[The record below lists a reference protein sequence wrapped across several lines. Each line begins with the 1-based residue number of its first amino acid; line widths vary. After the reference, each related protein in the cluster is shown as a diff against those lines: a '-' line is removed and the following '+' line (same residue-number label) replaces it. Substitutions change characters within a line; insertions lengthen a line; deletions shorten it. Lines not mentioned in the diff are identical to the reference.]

1 MKEEK
6 VIIDDFLEL
15 TLSDEFKVNNDTKGL
30 FHSLN
35 SKYLDS
41 YDNLVIDGYKVP
53 LSEEDPN
60 KSEKDNQEYKDFK
73 RTMRKDYNDSYKR
86 ILGSRFLHLGTLMES
101 GFLNRNYDVTFCF
114 DKDEIIQKSDLI
126 IDHDKLFKVL
136 FYGEDPKVKE
146 FFKVKYSYGDEVL
159 VRSLDLKQ
167 ADHIITYSQKADNLI
182 SNKYSLNNIK
192 RTNLSKFREKSREKY
207 LI

>member
-15 TLSDEFKVNNDTKGL
+15 TLSDDFKVNNDTKGL

-126 IDHDKLFKVL
+126 IDHDTLFKVL
-136 FYGEDPKVKE
+136 FYGEDPKVKD

-167 ADHIITYSQKADNLI
+167 ADHIITYSQEADNLI
-182 SNKYSLNNIK
+182 SDNTLLNNIK
-192 RTNLSKFREKSREKY
+192 RTDLSKFREKTREKY

>member
-6 VIIDDFLEL
+6 VIIDGFLEL
-15 TLSDEFKVNNDTKGL
+15 TLSDNFKVNNDIKGL

-136 FYGEDPKVKE
+136 FYGEDP
-146 FFKVKYSYGDEVL
+146 
-159 VRSLDLKQ
+159 
-167 ADHIITYSQKADNLI
+167 
-182 SNKYSLNNIK
+182 
-192 RTNLSKFREKSREKY
+192 
-207 LI
+207 

>member
-6 VIIDDFLEL
+6 VIIDGFLEL
-15 TLSDEFKVNNDTKGL
+15 TLSDNFKVNNDIKGL

-53 LSEEDPN
+53 FSDENTDEIKITDDERGYIHN
-60 KSEKDNQEYKDFK
+60 YKK
-73 RTMRKDYNDSYKR
+73 V
-86 ILGSRFLHLGTLMES
+86 LGSRFIHLGTLMES

-114 DKDEIIQKSDLI
+114 DKEEMIKKADHL

-136 FYGEDPKVKE
+136 FYGEDPKVKGL
-146 FFKVKYSYGDEVL
+146 FKVKYSYGDEVL
-159 VRSLDLKQ
+159 MRSLDLKQ
-167 ADHIITYSQKADNLI
+167 AGHIITYSQEADNLI
-182 SNKYSLNNIK
+182 SDNTLLNNIK
-192 RTNLSKFREKSREKY
+192 RTNLSKFREKSRQIY
-207 LI
+207 LF